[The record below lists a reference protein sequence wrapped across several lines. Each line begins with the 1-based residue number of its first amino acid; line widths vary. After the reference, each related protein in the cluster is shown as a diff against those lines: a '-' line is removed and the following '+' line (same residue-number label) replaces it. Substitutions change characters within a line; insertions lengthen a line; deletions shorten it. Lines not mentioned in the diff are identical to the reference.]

1 MLQTVP
7 VRDVRTGLRYKT
19 GANVPQSIR
28 FAQGEGR
35 HAEQGGK
42 PAEGRQNDQGLHQAS
57 TVPDDRVTRYARQG
71 GGSWRE
77 RRFEKSCQGY
87 YFV

>member
-28 FAQGEGR
+28 CAQGEGR

-42 PAEGRQNDQGLHQAS
+42 PADSDEDAIVLERCQRQFGGCRAAREAYRAGKEGHFNTS
-57 TVPDDRVTRYARQG
+57 N
-71 GGSWRE
+71 
-77 RRFEKSCQGY
+77 
-87 YFV
+87 